1 MTNIPEAW
9 VQCGQCGGAIQE
21 DVAIDGWCPR
31 CFNEFQ
37 KKNDERVQGIRDAA
51 AEDRA
56 LKLARAGGFEQV
68 APLRRLEARGLD
80 LLRGDADPYPAVS
93 VAVMEDT
100 PQTLQEHAVRIDA
113 LRRVNTWLKRQHDR
127 ALEEFKRSQAV
138 LLAEM
143 ERNEQALDAAEEAAR
158 DAVLTAYKESGQKS
172 PGYGFSV
179 RVRRDVEYDPELVRS
194 WAFANMPALLKL
206 DEKQFDRAVL
216 AGVAICPHADIL
228 ETPQATIATDLSKY
242 LATDETG
249 AN

>member
-1 MTNIPEAW
+1 MSDSPSMTEPIGPE
-9 VQCGQCGGAIQE
+9 
-21 DVAIDGWCPR
+21 VAMS
-31 CFNEFQ
+31 
-37 KKNDERVQGIRDAA
+37 
-51 AEDRA
+51 
-56 LKLARAGGFEQV
+56 
-68 APLRRLEARGLD
+68 LRRLSEQGQE
-80 LLRGDADPYPAVS
+80 LLRLGADPYPAVS
-93 VAVMEDT
+93 VAAMEDA
-100 PQTLQEHAVRIDA
+100 PQTLQEHAARIDA

-143 ERNEQALDAAEEAAR
+143 ERNEQALGAAEEAAR
-158 DAVLTAYKESGQKS
+158 VAVLAAYKESGKKS